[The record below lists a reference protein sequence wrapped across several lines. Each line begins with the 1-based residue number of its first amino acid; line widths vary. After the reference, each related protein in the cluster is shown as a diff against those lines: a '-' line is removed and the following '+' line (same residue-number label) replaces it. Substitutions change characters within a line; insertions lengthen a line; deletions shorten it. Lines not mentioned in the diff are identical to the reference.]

1 MAATSRTAMILGGSF
16 LVSEHPLAQVF
27 TPEEFSADERMIGEL
42 VEKFV
47 QGSILPRMAE
57 LESMAAGVM
66 PALLKEAGALGLL
79 ALDIP
84 ETYGGMACPKRVG
97 MLVAEKLAASGSFQ
111 VAHGAHTGIGAL
123 PIVYFGSPA
132 QKEKYLPRLATGE
145 LLAAYALTESGSGSD
160 AMNARTKAVL
170 SADGSHYILNGEKM
184 WISNAGFADVFVVFA
199 QVPAEAPGGRD
210 RFSAFIVEQGT
221 PGFHTGNEE
230 KKMGIKGSSTRTL
243 VFEDARVPA
252 ANVLGRIGRAAAIAI
267 NILNVGRFKLGAG
280 AIGGAELALIE
291 AVRYGNGRH
300 QFGRPITEFGL
311 IKHKLGEMAA
321 RLYAAQSMVYRT
333 AGYIDQNIAGLDKAA
348 PDFDAQMIEFGIR
361 EYMTECSM
369 VKVYG
374 SEVLDYCTD
383 ECVQIHGGYGFSQEY
398 PAERYYRDAR
408 INRIFEG
415 TNEINRLIIAGDMLK
430 RAAKH
435 QLPIYEHARAIAAEL
450 ASGAPAAAPAA
461 GELEP
466 ERQAVA
472 QAKRATLLALGAVAE
487 VLGEHI
493 KDPMEHEE
501 VLAFLSDMVTE
512 TYAIESSLLRTRKI
526 EAQGNAAATAFAA
539 DLTRLACGGGLA
551 RIAASG
557 EEALAAVYAGE
568 ALAARLALHRR
579 AVAHTPID
587 AVALRRRV
595 ADVLIAPER
604 WPLAG
609 GAGKFAVGV

>member
-1 MAATSRTAMILGGSF
+1 MAATSKTAMIHGGSF
-16 LVSEHPLAQVF
+16 LVGEHPLDRVF
-27 TPEEFSADERMIGEL
+27 TPEEFNADERMIGEL

-57 LESMAAGVM
+57 LESMAEGAM
-66 PALLKEAGALGLL
+66 PGLLKEAGALGLL

-84 ETYGGMACPKRVG
+84 EAYGGMAMPKRVG

-132 QKEKYLPRLATGE
+132 QKEQYLPRLATGE
-145 LLAAYALTESGSGSD
+145 LIAAYALTESGSGSD

-199 QVPAEAPGGRD
+199 QVPAEEAGGRD
-210 RFSAFIVEQGT
+210 RFSAFIVERGT
-221 PGFHTGNEE
+221 PGFRTGNEE

-243 VFEDARVPA
+243 VFEDAQVPV

-291 AVRYGNGRH
+291 AVRYGNGRY

-321 RLYAAQSMVYRT
+321 RLFAAQSMVYRT

-415 TNEINRLIIAGDMLK
+415 TNEINRLIIASDLLK
-430 RAAKH
+430 KAAKH
-435 QLPIYEHARAIAAEL
+435 QLPIYERARAIASAL
-450 ASGAPAAAPAA
+450 AAGDATPAAEPDFAA
-461 GELEP
+461 
-466 ERQAVA
+466 QAVA

-512 TYAIESSLLRTRKI
+512 TYAIESSLLRARKI
-526 EAQGNAAATAFAA
+526 AAQGNAAATAFAA
-539 DLTRLACGGGLA
+539 DLAQLAASAGLA

-557 EEALAAVYAGE
+557 EEALAAVYSGE

-579 AVAHTPID
+579 AVAHTPIA
-587 AVALRRRV
+587 AVTLRRRV
-595 ADVLIAPER
+595 AEVLIAEER

>member
-1 MAATSRTAMILGGSF
+1 MAATSNTAMIHGGSF
-16 LVSEHPLAQVF
+16 LVDEHPLDRVF
-27 TPEEFSADERMIGEL
+27 TPEEFSADERMIGDL

-57 LESMAAGVM
+57 LESMAEGAM

-84 ETYGGMACPKRVG
+84 EAYGGMAMPKRVG

-123 PIVYFGSPA
+123 PIVYFGSAA

-145 LLAAYALTESGSGSD
+145 LIAAYALTESGSGSD

-170 SADGSHYILNGEKM
+170 SADGGHYVLNGEKM

-199 QVPAEAPGGRD
+199 QVPAEETGGRD
-210 RFSAFIVEQGT
+210 RFSAFIVERDT
-221 PGFHTGNEE
+221 PGFRTGNEE

-243 VFEDARVPA
+243 VFEDAQVPV

-348 PDFDAQMIEFGIR
+348 ADYDAQMIEFGIR

-430 RAAKH
+430 KAAKH
-435 QLPIYEHARAIAAEL
+435 QLPIYARAKAIAAEL
-450 ASGAPAAAPAA
+450 AAAPSTVPASDADFAA
-461 GELEP
+461 
-466 ERQAVA
+466 QAVA

-512 TYAIESSLLRTRKI
+512 TYALESSLLRTRKI
-526 EAQGNAAATAFAA
+526 AAQGNAAAAAFAT
-539 DLTRLACGGGLA
+539 DLARLAASGGLA

-557 EEALAAVYAGE
+557 EEALAAVYSGE
-568 ALAARLALHRR
+568 DLVARLALHRR
-579 AVAHTPID
+579 ALAHTPID
-587 AVALRRRV
+587 AVTLRRRV
-595 ADVLIAPER
+595 AEVLIAEER

>member
-1 MAATSRTAMILGGSF
+1 MAATRNTAMIHGGSF
-16 LVSEHPLAQVF
+16 LVGEHPLDQVF
-27 TPEEFSADERMIGEL
+27 TPEEFNADERMIGDL

-57 LESMAAGVM
+57 LESMAEGAM

-84 ETYGGMACPKRVG
+84 EAYGGMAMPKRVG

-145 LLAAYALTESGSGSD
+145 LIAAYALTESGSGSD

-170 SADGSHYILNGEKM
+170 SADGSHYVLNGEKM

-199 QVPAEAPGGRD
+199 QVPAEEAGGRD
-210 RFSAFIVEQGT
+210 RFSAFIVERGT
-221 PGFHTGNEE
+221 PGFRTGNEE

-243 VFEDARVPA
+243 VFEDARVPV

-321 RLYAAQSMVYRT
+321 RLYAAQSLVYRT

-415 TNEINRLIIAGDMLK
+415 TNEINRLIIAGDLLK
-430 RAAKH
+430 KAAKH
-435 QLPIYEHARAIAAEL
+435 QLPIYALAREIAAEL
-450 ASGAPAAAPAA
+450 AAAPTAA
-461 GELEP
+461 PVSGDDFAA
-466 ERQAVA
+466 QAVA

-512 TYAIESSLLRTRKI
+512 TYAMESSLLRARKI
-526 EAQGNAAATAFAA
+526 AAQGNAAATGFAA
-539 DLTRLACGGGLA
+539 DLTQLACSAGLV

-557 EEALAAVYAGE
+557 EEALAAVAAGE

-587 AVALRRRV
+587 AVLLRRRV
-595 ADVLIAPER
+595 AEVLIAEER